1 VQEPVRGSLGES
13 GILDVF
19 AEHTC
24 ALLFAASEEASA
36 IMLMRLRTVLLVVQ
50 IVEHRFLLYRIKK
63 EKKLIREADLR
74 QQRASQR

>member
-36 IMLMRLRTVLLVVQ
+36 IMFMRSRTVLLVIQ
-50 IVEHRFLLYRIKK
+50 IVGHRFLRYQIEK
-63 EKKLIREADLR
+63 EKRKEID
-74 QQRASQR
+74 